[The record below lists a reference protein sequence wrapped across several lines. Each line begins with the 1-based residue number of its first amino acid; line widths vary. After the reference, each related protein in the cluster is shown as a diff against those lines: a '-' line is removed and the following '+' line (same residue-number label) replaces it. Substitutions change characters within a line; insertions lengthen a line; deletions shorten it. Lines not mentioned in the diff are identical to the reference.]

1 MFPFWVD
8 VSAGLWEQ
16 MVVTAILCSAC
27 LAQLWASV
35 RTA

>member
-8 VSAGLWEQ
+8 VAAGLWEQ
-16 MVVTAILCSAC
+16 MAMMVILGSAC